1 MPRLHRASVI
11 MIHAQKETAPRVPAR
26 ARVCVCLYIHLLL
39 FCLLICIHL
48 HVLTLIS
55 IPPPKRAHTQQRQ
68 GNPISRIDMACLEG
82 QSSDARL
89 GELSPVAP
97 VWVSVYVCSC
107 WEGPERSTRCPSSA
121 SSLTILSLPF
131 PSSPF
136 FFFSFSF
143 LLSFLPA
150 TISWYDGNYG
160 YVDADCPVLAI
171 CYTSG
176 RMQLMRSES
185 DSKPVLIDALMEVVA
200 AK

>member
-1 MPRLHRASVI
+1 

-136 FFFSFSF
+136 FFFLF
-143 LLSFLPA
+143 LFFCPFYQRRFRGTMA
-150 TISWYDGNYG
+150 TTGTLTQTAPCSPS
-160 YVDADCPVLAI
+160 A
-171 CYTSG
+171 T
-176 RMQLMRSES
+176 RR
-185 DSKPVLIDALMEVVA
+185 A
-200 AK
+200 ACSSCAARATASPSSLTP